1 MMNKLNLKLWPL
13 LFGLLAGCAS
23 APVQEM
29 SDARQAI
36 QSARDAGAGRLVPES
51 LGGAERLLN
60 QAEKELE
67 LGEFRAARRK
77 AVAAK
82 ETAIQARET
91 AEAVQ
96 KVQ

>member
-1 MMNKLNLKLWPL
+1 MNKFKLLPL
-13 LFGLLAGCAS
+13 LLGLLVGCAS

-36 QSARDAGAGRLVPES
+36 QAARDAGAERYVPEAFS
-51 LGGAERLLN
+51 GAERLLN

-67 LGEFRAARRK
+67 LGMYSDAQRT

-82 ETAIQARET
+82 ETAIRARET
-91 AEAVQ
+91 AEAAQ
-96 KVQ
+96 KTH